1 MCDFLIDIVPRE
13 EALKA
18 ATAAPFEQPEYTN
31 YYAQGTTVP
40 PYTAQQVYTYTCP
53 KSAKKKK
60 KKVKANDTI
69 FRQWILLL
77 HTILH

>member
-18 ATAAPFEQPEYTN
+18 ATATPFEQPEYTN

-40 PYTAQQVYTYTCP
+40 PYTAQQVYTYTRSE
-53 KSAKKKK
+53 SAKS
-60 KKVKANDTI
+60 
-69 FRQWILLL
+69 QG
-77 HTILH
+77 